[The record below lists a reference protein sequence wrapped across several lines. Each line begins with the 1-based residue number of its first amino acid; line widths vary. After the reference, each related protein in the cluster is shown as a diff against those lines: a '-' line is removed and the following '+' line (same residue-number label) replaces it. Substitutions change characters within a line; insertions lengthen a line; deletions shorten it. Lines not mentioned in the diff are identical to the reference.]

1 MAGRGPR
8 ICCGHDARVVALR
21 GPDAAAYGAH
31 ALHAPE
37 CIWLEKNCYVDLWI
51 ELLHAQGMDPHAMLP
66 FVVALDFEGDQW
78 TFFKPPHAELR
89 ALYGIDVQEL
99 TVWRPLLEHALEHV
113 GAGKLLS
120 MEADAWWLPDTAGTD
135 YREAHGKT
143 TIVINDVDIEARR
156 LGYFHNA
163 GYFSLEGEDF
173 VKTFWLDG
181 EAPVLPPYAELI
193 RVDRAVVRDAATL
206 RALSRQ
212 LLAEQL
218 SWRPADN
225 PVERFR
231 ARFATDLPDLQ
242 QAGLPRYHKW
252 AFAGLRQLGA
262 ASELAAEYLR
272 WQWGDAA
279 PAPAIQA
286 FERIANLAKTLTLK
300 SARAVN
306 SGRAS
311 RCQRKLRRDGAAWQ
325 IAMDATVAALDTSA
339 GQERNI
345 G

>member
-1 MAGRGPR
+1 MT
-8 ICCGHDARVVALR
+8 RVVALR
-21 GPDAAAYGAH
+21 GPDAAAYSAH
-31 ALHAPE
+31 TLHAPE
-37 CIWLEKNCYVDLWI
+37 CIWPEKNCYADLWI
-51 ELLHAQGMDPHAMLP
+51 ELLHAQAMDPHAMLP
-66 FVVALDFEGDQW
+66 FVFALDFEGDQW
-78 TFFKPPHAELR
+78 TFFKPPLADLR
-89 ALYGIDVQEL
+89 TLYGIDVQEL
-99 TVWRPLLEHALEHV
+99 TLWRPLLEHALEHV

-120 MEADAWWLPDTAGTD
+120 VEVDSWWLPDTAGTD

-143 TIVINDVDIEARR
+143 TIVINDVDADARR

-173 VKTFWLDG
+173 IKAFWLDG
-181 EAPVLPPYAELI
+181 EEPVLPPYAELI
-193 RVDRAVVRDAATL
+193 RVDRAVVRDAPAL

-218 SWRPADN
+218 NWRPADN

-231 ARFATDLPDLQ
+231 ARFAADLPVLQ
-242 QAGLPRYHKW
+242 QAGLPLYHKW

-272 WQWGDAA
+272 WQWADAA
-279 PAPAIQA
+279 PAHAIQA

-306 SGRAS
+306 SGRALDAGES
-311 RCQRKLRRDGAAWQ
+311 FDEMAAAWQ
-325 IAMDATVAALDTSA
+325 ITMDATVAVLDTSA
-339 GQERNI
+339 KPR
-345 G
+345 